1 MNDFSKLL
9 KLFSEIEPTG
19 SPAVLTEGRDSWDS
33 NMPSWQAREQGAEDQ
48 SRRDF
53 KRGEAAYDMDA
64 EKWFK
69 VKDDGKMY
77 QATIFPNKR
86 DAAIAQGFSPTREEA
101 QAKAAPEQP
110 VTEGK
115 VKELDQDLTDM
126 SDEDF
131 KAEYNMTKAQAK
143 AGAKDDAPVA
153 ESAEVVDEVAAPGQ
167 EDWIKSNK
175 ERFIKQYGKDKGESV
190 LYATAWK
197 RHHADKANES
207 LEECWDQAMSEPAAE
222 QDSGMTI
229 NSSLDT
235 KTGSKNLT
243 VSARGHAA
251 EQLAQILKLAG
262 MESSSPE
269 PMEVEVEM
277 DEEYANEP
285 APEVQSTDVI
295 NAQGNDLNRQKT
307 QHKHGYRNGDNP
319 MAMAE
324 SAAIAAIEKRLME
337 ELDSI
342 KTVNE
347 SKFTDAVYDYA
358 MDAAQNRVNG
368 WPRRM
373 KSPGQTAY
381 MLGVTDAKFSKAVEQ
396 MKVKLIAQLQAKAD
410 SGKTNEGWEDMMK
423 DVAKTTKDT
432 TTTGKFDKKK
442 VSTGTVY
449 TKKHGPADNASP
461 VANKTKKT
469 KKTTKTDHVDE
480 DWNSNVTKH
489 SSNQGADR
497 DDGTGDVVNEISDH
511 LADKVYNARVS
522 NYQRATGN
530 TAAATAGR
538 TAGDRADDIK
548 MFKGQ
553 QSTAASNLNK
563 NANANMSRTLKK
575 MNATQQGKTKYG
587 QNAPDAPEYDA
598 LDAKHDKFRDHQP
611 IKSTM
616 EALKGKQD

>member
-19 SPAVLTEGRDSWDS
+19 SPAALTEGRDSWDS

-77 QATIFPNKR
+77 QAKIFPNKR

-115 VKELDQDLTDM
+115 VKELYQDLTDM

-143 AGAKDDAPVA
+143 AEAKDDAPVA

-207 LEECWDQAMSEPAAE
+207 LEECWGQAMSEPADESAE

-277 DEEYANEP
+277 DEEQEYANEP

-342 KTVNE
+342 KIVAT
-347 SKFTDAVYDYA
+347 
-358 MDAAQNRVNG
+358 
-368 WPRRM
+368 
-373 KSPGQTAY
+373 
-381 MLGVTDAKFSKAVEQ
+381 
-396 MKVKLIAQLQAKAD
+396 
-410 SGKTNEGWEDMMK
+410 EGWEDMMK

-449 TKKHGPADNASP
+449 TKKHGPADKAEP
-461 VANKTKKT
+461 VAKVAKK
-469 KKTTKTDHVDE
+469 K
-480 DWNSNVTKH
+480 
-489 SSNQGADR
+489 
-497 DDGTGDVVNEISDH
+497 
-511 LADKVYNARVS
+511 
-522 NYQRATGN
+522 
-530 TAAATAGR
+530 
-538 TAGDRADDIK
+538 
-548 MFKGQ
+548 
-553 QSTAASNLNK
+553 
-563 NANANMSRTLKK
+563 
-575 MNATQQGKTKYG
+575 
-587 QNAPDAPEYDA
+587 
-598 LDAKHDKFRDHQP
+598 
-611 IKSTM
+611 
-616 EALKGKQD
+616 